1 MRVVRAPALILV
13 DAANPLA
20 GKPFYVD
27 PASAA
32 MVAARNANPPNAE
45 LTSVANTPQSYW
57 LDQAFPPATVGG
69 TVARYTGAAQAA
81 GAMPVLTLYGI
92 PHRDCGSYASG
103 GFATG
108 TDYRGWIDAGAVF
121 GSVRATADPAASGWE
136 ALSSALGGK
145 VLQPDDGPQFAT
157 AKQVF
162 NTNYNGYTPAVIVTP
177 TSQLDVQKA
186 MAFAAAN
193 NLKVAPRG
201 GGHSYVGAST
211 ANGAMVLDLRQ
222 LPGDINYDATT
233 GRVTVT
239 PATGLYA
246 MHQVLAAAGRG
257 IPTGTC
263 PTVGVAGH
271 ALGGGLGA
279 NSRHAGLLCD
289 QLTSASVVLPSGQA
303 VTASATDHPDLFW
316 ALRGGGG
323 GNFGVTTSL
332 TFATFPSGDLDVVN
346 LNFPPQSFAQVLVG
360 WQNWLRTA
368 DRGSWA
374 LADAT
379 VDPLGTH
386 CRILATCPAG
396 SGGSVAAAIVSA
408 VGTQPTG
415 TENHTFNY
423 LDLVRYL
430 AVGNL
435 NPSPLGYV
443 GGSDVFTTITPAT
456 AQGIASAVDAFPRGA
471 GRMLAIMHA
480 LDGALATVSPG
491 ATAFPWRR
499 QSALVQWYVETSGSP
514 SEATSWLNTAHQAVR
529 AYSVGGYVNYLEVNQ
544 PPARYFGPN
553 LSRLSAV
560 RQKYDPSR
568 VMFSGLNF

>member
-1 MRVVRAPALILV
+1 M
-13 DAANPLA
+13 
-20 GKPFYVD
+20 
-27 PASAA
+27 
-32 MVAARNANPPNAE
+32 
-45 LTSVANTPQSYW
+45 
-57 LDQAFPPATVGG
+57 
-69 TVARYTGAAQAA
+69 
-81 GAMPVLTLYGI
+81 
-92 PHRDCGSYASG
+92 
-103 GFATG
+103 
-108 TDYRGWIDAGAVF
+108 
-121 GSVRATADPAASGWE
+121 
-136 ALSSALGGK
+136 
-145 VLQPDDGPQFAT
+145 LQPDDGPQFAT

-374 LADAT
+374 LADA
-379 VDPLGTH
+379 
-386 CRILATCPAG
+386 
-396 SGGSVAAAIVSA
+396 
-408 VGTQPTG
+408 
-415 TENHTFNY
+415 N
-423 LDLVRYL
+423 LVRYL

-514 SEATSWLNTAHQAVR
+514 PEATSWLNTAHQAVR